1 MYVIDKHSV
10 VISMAVIMKRKITYF
25 MRSKISPF
33 LIHLIILRKFI
44 AKVRQCMNH

>member
-25 MRSKISPF
+25 MRSKISP
-33 LIHLIILRKFI
+33 
-44 AKVRQCMNH
+44 KVRQCMNH